1 MLIYCVKNC
10 HITNNNDYL
19 LWMKLIFIIVA
30 AVLKQNLPKNC
41 GIKSQALMGVVIKYA
56 HLIYL
61 NPRVV
66 TENEI

>member
-1 MLIYCVKNC
+1 
-10 HITNNNDYL
+10 
-19 LWMKLIFIIVA
+19 MKLIFIIVA

-41 GIKSQALMGVVIKYA
+41 GIKSQALTGVVIKYA

>member
-1 MLIYCVKNC
+1 
-10 HITNNNDYL
+10 
-19 LWMKLIFIIVA
+19 MKLIFIIVA
-30 AVLKQNLPKNC
+30 AVLKQNLSKNC

-66 TENEI
+66 TENEILNSLTFPVFQMKMKNFP